1 MGTNYKRRTAFVLLA
16 LLTLCLLGCKDR
28 RFKIVM
34 SFDDK
39 GGVVREIDI
48 SLREG
53 EGEDSDLTKDSM
65 VSRLAE
71 IYGEAISADSN
82 SNGRKYRKTF
92 PGKLPQDIEFGR
104 FTNFGALTMEESP
117 LGRSAFYSER
127 MPGPTHWKE
136 ILDLFERLIDSG
148 FRALVAGL
156 EKDEELKGRPDE
168 LKRLTEFVRGKFRAD
183 FTDAVLE
190 YWLGHVQLKG
200 TNQHAPS
207 FEQKHKLEATVELK
221 TNHLLLERGY
231 ITSLTEIT
239 GFGSRDT
246 LRVVV
251 RRFLREMGPSAV
263 KSPPRLFTQW
273 LDDYSAFDRFL
284 KDGFAVIGVT
294 QEQFE
299 DSMPSLFPLELG
311 DSTSGTVTWRTK
323 AAPETTNGVWDPTKG
338 ELTWECSAENGPVPT
353 ALLWALWNEPDEKF
367 QRRHFGRVLIQS
379 ELRSYNGWYLAL
391 DPAMKKEWDRFL
403 LSLPGDASLARQ
415 LKAFEFTGRPRDRKI
430 PPENVVGV
438 SDPYSGV
445 GIILSAL
452 KDAPPIPPPASSQ
465 PVDDGR

>member
-1 MGTNYKRRTAFVLLA
+1 MGTNHKRRTAFVLLV
-16 LLTLCLLGCKDR
+16 LLASCVLGCKYR
-28 RFKIVM
+28 QFKIVM

-39 GGVVREIDI
+39 GGVVREIDV

-53 EGEDSDLTKDSM
+53 EGDDSDLTKDSM
-65 VSRLAE
+65 VLRLAA
-71 IYGEAISADSN
+71 IYGEPISADAH

-92 PGKLPQDIEFGR
+92 PGKLPQDIEFGG
-104 FTNFGALTMEESP
+104 FTNFGALAMEESP
-117 LGRSAFYSER
+117 LGRSVFYSER

-136 ILDLFERLIDSG
+136 ILDLFEKLIDSG

-200 TNQHAPS
+200 TNQHALS
-207 FEQKHKLEATVELK
+207 FEQKQKLEATVELK

-263 KSPPRLFTQW
+263 KSPPRLFSEW
-273 LDDYSAFDRFL
+273 LEDSASFDKFL
-284 KDGFAVIGVT
+284 SDGFSVIGVS
-294 QEQFE
+294 QDGLKE
-299 DSMPSLFPLELG
+299 SMPSLFPLELG
-311 DSTSGTVTWRTK
+311 DSASGTVKWRTK
-323 AAPETTNGVWDPTKG
+323 VAPDVTNGVWDQTKG
-338 ELTWECSAENGPVPT
+338 ELTWEYSAENGPVPT

-367 QRRHFGRVLIQS
+367 QRRHFGRVLIRK
-379 ELRSYNGWYLAL
+379 ELGRYNQWYLAL
-391 DPAMKKEWDRFL
+391 DPAMKKEWDRFML
-403 LSLPGDASLARQ
+403 ALPADNSLARQ
-415 LKAFEFTGRPRDRKI
+415 LNAFEFTSRPRDRKI
-430 PPENVVGV
+430 PAENVVSV
-438 SDPYSGV
+438 SDPYGGV
-445 GIILSAL
+445 GMILSAM
-452 KDAPPIPPPASSQ
+452 KDPPPASPTTSSQ
-465 PVDDGR
+465 PTDNVP